1 LTEDVHKL
9 NELVVVGYG
18 VMKKKDL
25 TGAVGSL
32 AAKDMENSPVANIGQ
47 AIQGKIAGLQVVD
60 AGKPGDNVTIKVRGM
75 GSINNCDP
83 LVVIDGV
90 PTDLG
95 INAINMAD
103 VERLD
108 VLKDASATAIYGSR
122 GANGVIMITTKK
134 GKEGKGHLSLS
145 ANLAVQNATRTPDL
159 LNASQY
165 AVLSNEMMNNSGN
178 TANPEWADPS
188 ALGKGTD
195 WVDELFRTGYMQNY
209 TLSYSGGSDKAH
221 YYVSGGMLDQTG
233 IVRSVKYRRF
243 TFQQNSDAQV
253 QPWLKMTSNITVS
266 ADRKQQGSYDMG
278 NTYRAL
284 PVFAVKDAN
293 GEWTGP
299 EGNSLWYGSARNPIG
314 PTTTIHSMQRYLAI
328 IILFIATATSS
339 MADTNGKLI
348 QRIDSI
354 IDNITQIYG
363 KKQARIDF
371 YKSMA
376 HKSQKPET
384 LLSAYDKL
392 YDEYFVFQFDSAM
405 VYADK
410 AITLADR
417 IGDKFHHDKC
427 RIEKA
432 SLLGVGGLYGE
443 AVALLDEIDSTII

>member
-1 LTEDVHKL
+1 MNKTNRKWISQIVACSFLAMLPIGAYAQNNKTIHGVVKDANGETIIGASVGQKGTKNATVTNLDGEFSISVPDNAVLEISYIGYNNQRVAVGGKSSLEIVLTEDVHKL

-32 AAKDMENSPVANIGQ
+32 AAKDIENSPVANIGQ

-95 INAINMAD
+95 INTINMAD

-165 AVLSNEMMNNSGN
+165 AALSNDMMNNSGN
-178 TANPEWADPS
+178 TANPEWTNPS

-195 WVDELFRTGYMQNY
+195 WVDELFRTGYNHQEGKGRQG
-209 TLSYSGGSDKAH
+209 TPLALCQSCRAECHTYSRPAQCKPVCSAEQRHDEQFGQHRQSRMDKSVGSRQRNRLGRR
-221 YYVSGGMLDQTG
+221 V
-233 IVRSVKYRRF
+233 VPYRIYAELHVELFGWQR
-243 TFQQNSDAQV
+243 
-253 QPWLKMTSNITVS
+253 
-266 ADRKQQGSYDMG
+266 QG
-278 NTYRAL
+278 
-284 PVFAVKDAN
+284 
-293 GEWTGP
+293 
-299 EGNSLWYGSARNPIG
+299 
-314 PTTTIHSMQRYLAI
+314 
-328 IILFIATATSS
+328 
-339 MADTNGKLI
+339 
-348 QRIDSI
+348 
-354 IDNITQIYG
+354 
-363 KKQARIDF
+363 
-371 YKSMA
+371 
-376 HKSQKPET
+376 T
-384 LLSAYDKL
+384 LLC
-392 YDEYFVFQFDSAM
+392 VGR
-405 VYADK
+405 YARSDGYCK
-410 AITLADR
+410 KRQVPPIHLPAEL
-417 IGDKFHHDKC
+417 
-427 RIEKA
+427 
-432 SLLGVGGLYGE
+432 
-443 AVALLDEIDSTII
+443 